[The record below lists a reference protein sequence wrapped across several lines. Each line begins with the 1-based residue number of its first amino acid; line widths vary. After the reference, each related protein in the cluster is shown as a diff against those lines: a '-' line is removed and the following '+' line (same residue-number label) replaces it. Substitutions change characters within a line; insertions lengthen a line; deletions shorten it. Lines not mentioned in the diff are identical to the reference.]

1 MIGIV
6 DYDAGNLRSVLKAF
20 EYLGL
25 PAKVL
30 AAPADMQGA
39 SRIVV
44 PGVGAFGAAVDKLDA
59 SGFRAPLTD
68 WVAAGRPLLG
78 ICLGMQLFLDSSE
91 ETPGPRG
98 LGIIPGGNR
107 KFTAGKVPQIGWNR
121 IAAAADEPLFTGLPA
136 AAWFYFVH
144 SYYAAPDDPSA
155 VVATADYGI
164 SFPAA
169 LRRGSAVGVQFH
181 PEKSGEAGLALL
193 NNWGRS

>member
-6 DYDAGNLRSVLKAF
+6 DYGAGNLRSVLKAF
-20 EYLGL
+20 EFLGL
-25 PAKVL
+25 PAQVI
-30 AAPADMQGA
+30 ASPAGMKDA

-44 PGVGAFGAAVDKLDA
+44 PGVGAFGAAVEKLDA
-59 SGFRAPLTD
+59 SGFRAPLAD

-121 IAAAADEPLFTGLPA
+121 VAAGTDPLFAGLPA
-136 AAWFYFVH
+136 EPWFYFVH
-144 SYYAAPDDPSA
+144 SYYAAPNDPSA

-164 SFPAA
+164 AFPAA
-169 LRRGSAVGVQFH
+169 LRKGSVVGVQFH
-181 PEKSGEAGLALL
+181 PEKSGDAGLALL
-193 NNWGRS
+193 KNWGRS

>member
-6 DYDAGNLRSVLKAF
+6 DYGAGNLRSVLKAF
-20 EYLGL
+20 EFLGL
-25 PAKVL
+25 PAQVI
-30 AAPADMQGA
+30 ASPAGMKDA

-44 PGVGAFGAAVDKLDA
+44 PGVGAFGAAVEKLDA
-59 SGFRAPLTD
+59 SGFRTPLAD
-68 WVAAGRPLLG
+68 WVVAGRPLLG

-121 IAAAADEPLFTGLPA
+121 VVTGGDPLFAGLPA
-136 AAWFYFVH
+136 APWFYFVH
-144 SYYAAPDDPSA
+144 SYYAAPNDPSA

-164 SFPAA
+164 AFPAA
-169 LRRGSAVGVQFH
+169 LRKGSAVGVQFH
-181 PEKSGEAGLALL
+181 PEKSGAAGLALL
-193 NNWGRS
+193 QNWGRS